1 MRCWPLVQFA
11 WSDLVVDWSAYG
23 NRRRGVPAAMRRGRA
38 TAAQVLA
45 VRAVRADT
53 MGAVTPGREP
63 RTRLLFRLGAL
74 VATTAG
80 LLWVVYGLWAGMST
94 GGHWASRAAACS
106 SPVFLRGWPSGGT
119 AWAGRARSS

>member
-11 WSDLVVDWSAYG
+11 WSDLVVVWSAYG
-23 NRRRGVPAAMRRGRA
+23 DRRRGVIAAMWQGRA
-38 TAAQVLA
+38 TAVQV
-45 VRAVRADT
+45 RGVRADA

-63 RTRLLFRLGAL
+63 GARRRFRLVAL
-74 VATTAG
+74 AVTAAG

-119 AWAGRARSS
+119 AWAGRTRSS